1 MNMRRKLFGAAAC
14 ASALVVFVPAAPVFA
29 QGDSAASKGTVQL
42 TLEEVLRR
50 AVDNNPDLAIVRLGT
65 QVEGER
71 VAEALSA
78 YAPVFSTVLGRSS
91 NTTPPSNF
99 LFGDSGVDTKDWFSS
114 TGIRQRLPLGS
125 GTWSVSWDA
134 SRTTTNNPLNSF
146 EPSLQSGFQ
155 VAFSQPLLRDRRID
169 VARLQHSVAARNQK
183 SSELHYS
190 ESVVQTLAAVKQA
203 YWTLKAALAN
213 VTVQQRSLD
222 LAHDLARDNK
232 SRVDVGQAPPID
244 LVQAEAEVAQ
254 RRENL
259 IRATA
264 TAEDAEDHLRR
275 LIMDPADTAFWQM
288 RLEPIDE
295 ATPVSDLPDVDTVV
309 AKALDQRYDLAQARN
324 DLENARSNVEFLSNQ
339 KLPDVRL
346 EASYRGNGLG
356 GNQLLRSG
364 AFPGVIT
371 GSRSTGFGD
380 VLGQTFGRSYPTWS
394 FGLTASYTLGRSYEA
409 AGMARAELERRQE
422 SRRISSLE
430 LQAAETIRQA
440 ARQVGSTAQRID
452 AAHAGAAL
460 AKSRLD
466 TEQRRYEVGLSTSF
480 LVTQAQRDLLQAEVN
495 LLQATLDHQSSL
507 VNFEALQQAPD
518 LASGGFGA
526 TPATQVLQLQP
537 AAPRGLFRS
546 GSSPGF

>member
-1 MNMRRKLFGAAAC
+1 
-14 ASALVVFVPAAPVFA
+14 
-29 QGDSAASKGTVQL
+29 
-42 TLEEVLRR
+42 
-50 AVDNNPDLAIVRLGT
+50 
-65 QVEGER
+65 
-71 VAEALSA
+71 
-78 YAPVFSTVLGRSS
+78 
-91 NTTPPSNF
+91 
-99 LFGDSGVDTKDWFSS
+99 
-114 TGIRQRLPLGS
+114 
-125 GTWSVSWDA
+125 
-134 SRTTTNNPLNSF
+134 
-146 EPSLQSGFQ
+146 
-155 VAFSQPLLRDRRID
+155 
-169 VARLQHSVAARNQK
+169 
-183 SSELHYS
+183 
-190 ESVVQTLAAVKQA
+190 
-203 YWTLKAALAN
+203 
-213 VTVQQRSLD
+213 
-222 LAHDLARDNK
+222 
-232 SRVDVGQAPPID
+232 
-244 LVQAEAEVAQ
+244 
-254 RRENL
+254 
-259 IRATA
+259 
-264 TAEDAEDHLRR
+264 
-275 LIMDPADTAFWQM
+275 MDPADTAFWRL

-309 AKALDQRYDLAQARN
+309 AKALNQRYDLAQARN

-409 AGMARAELERRQE
+409 AGMARAELERRQV

-466 TEQRRYEVGLSTSF
+466 TEQRRYEAGLSTSF

-495 LLQATLDHQSSL
+495 LLQATLDHQSSV

-526 TPATQVLQLQP
+526 TPAPQVLQLQP
-537 AAPRGLFRS
+537 AAPHGLFRS